1 MQIESHVKEKWAE
14 SGRGSKTLTII
25 KRTTNVIIIIDTS
38 HNKTRFELKVSRIRL
53 GTPEEVKKAFV
64 ALKVP

>member
-1 MQIESHVKEKWAE
+1 M
-14 SGRGSKTLTII
+14 I
-25 KRTTNVIIIIDTS
+25 KRTTNVFIIIDTS

>member
-1 MQIESHVKEKWAE
+1 M
-14 SGRGSKTLTII
+14 TTI